1 MRIPSEG
8 RVPTP
13 AKKPT
18 NLSIRSDLLE
28 QARALDIN
36 LSSEFEKHLTEVI
49 RRRRAEQ
56 WLIDNREAIEAYNRY
71 VEKHGVWSD
80 GLRSF

>member
-1 MRIPSEG
+1 MSSA
-8 RVPTP
+8 

-36 LSSEFEKHLTEVI
+36 LSAEMEKHLTEVI
-49 RRRRAEQ
+49 RQRRAQQ
-56 WLIDNREAIEAYNRY
+56 WRKDNRAAIEAYNAF
-71 VEKHGVWSD
+71 VAANGIWSD
-80 GLRSF
+80 EFRTW